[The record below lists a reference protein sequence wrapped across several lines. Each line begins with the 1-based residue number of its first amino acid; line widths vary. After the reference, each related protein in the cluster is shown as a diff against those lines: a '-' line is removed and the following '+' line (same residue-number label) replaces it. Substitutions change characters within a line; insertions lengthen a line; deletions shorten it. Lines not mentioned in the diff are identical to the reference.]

1 MACFL
6 LPILGEW
13 QKRDIQALSQVI
25 QQKGYI
31 VTEAYNSPELL
42 EKVRTERP
50 DMIIVNDLI
59 SDEHELLQAL
69 QFENGLRNIVLFLL
83 SDRIQKNGDTAT

>member
-1 MACFL
+1 MFL
-6 LPILGEW
+6 ASNTRRVT
-13 QKRDIQALSQVI
+13 KRDIQALSQVI